1 MTTTMRRGLSLVG
14 LSLLMGAT
22 FAIKDADAATIGFGP
37 IGISIPGVGIH
48 PGYPGRR
55 PHAVR
60 SGHSQPDGGK
70 GSEGDKSADGGKG
83 SDTGKGPDA
92 GKGSEVAK
100 LPDKG
105 SEAHGPDLTPE
116 E

>member
-1 MTTTMRRGLSLVG
+1 MTRTIRRGLSLVS

-22 FAIKDADAATIGFGP
+22 FAIKDASAATIGFGP

-48 PGYPGRR
+48 PGYPGRHS
-55 PHAVR
+55 HAVR
-60 SGHSQPDGGK
+60 SGHGQSDSGK
-70 GSEGDKSADGGKG
+70 GSEGEKSADGGKG
-83 SDTGKGPDA
+83 PDTVKGPDT